1 MKRQPTITVLY
12 QTKRSPNVQATTNP
26 ATVNTGTPPPRNFHF
41 LPREGG
47 AELGAPGLPAS
58 DQSRHA
64 AWSISANASPS
75 GLFPPS
81 TPTFSG
87 STTGESQPSDVK
99 CGEFA
104 NASDV
109 DVDDGEEGGC
119 AVEDGDEGEN
129 AAEAME
135 PFVAKIAARVRSA
148 SGTNRLLPVRRV
160 RR

>member
-1 MKRQPTITVLY
+1 MKRQRKMTVLY
-12 QTKRSPNVQATTNP
+12 QTRRSPNVQATTNP
-26 ATVNTGTPPPRNFHF
+26 ATANTGTPPPRSFRT
-41 LPREGG
+41 LPREDG
-47 AELGAPGLPAS
+47 AELGAPGLPAA

-75 GLFPPS
+75 GLVPPS

-109 DVDDGEEGGC
+109 DGEVGC
-119 AVEDGDEGEN
+119 AVGGET
-129 AAEAME
+129 AAEAMV

-148 SGTNRLLPVRRV
+148 SGTNCLFPVRRT

>member
-1 MKRQPTITVLY
+1 MRRRITFTVLY
-12 QTKRSPNVQATTNP
+12 QTKKSPNVQATTNP
-26 ATVNTGTPPPRNFHF
+26 AIANTGTPPSRNFHT

-47 AELGAPGLPAS
+47 AELGAPGLPAA

-64 AWSISANASPS
+64 AWSISTNASPS
-75 GLFPPS
+75 GLILPS
-81 TPTFSG
+81 TPIFIG
-87 STTGESQPSDVK
+87 STTGESHPSDVK

-109 DVDDGEEGGC
+109 DEGGGC
-119 AVEDGDEGEN
+119 AVEDGDDGPGEN
-129 AAEAME
+129 VAEAMV

-148 SGTNRLLPVRRV
+148 SGTYVFLPVRRA